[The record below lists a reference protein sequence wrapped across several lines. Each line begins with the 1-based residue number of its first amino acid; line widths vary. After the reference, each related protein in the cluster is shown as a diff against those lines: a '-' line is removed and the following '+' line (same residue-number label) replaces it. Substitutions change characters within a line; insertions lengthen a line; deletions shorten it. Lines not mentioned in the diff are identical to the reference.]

1 MLHITNGDNA
11 NEVLRQAAFDGAFLA
26 WADVL
31 HEGPVPAGLSLQE
44 MSLIRARFISYCGW
58 ASEFEAQTHFQTRDA
73 LFTAAAG
80 RGEVVIWNSRELY
93 DQLHLLQ
100 MLAWYG
106 QEGTG
111 QAAPTLVF
119 VPGLIGIDDMT
130 AEVLRDC
137 YCQAVPASADQ
148 LALAAEG
155 WQAFT
160 APNPRSL
167 AAFAAQPNDALPW
180 LSAGLR
186 RLLQEYPDLQ
196 GISRT
201 ERQVLQAVAAGE
213 QSPAGIFRHSW
224 AQEEVPFMGDS
235 SFWLI
240 IKGMLE
246 SPQPLLLLDGDQPF
260 RLPGMFG
267 PDESFLAQRLRL
279 TAFAEQLLAGQGDW
293 LAQHQIDRWVGG
305 VHLNPDNR
313 WRWDG
318 KSFLRQ

>member
-11 NEVLRQAAFDGAFLA
+11 NEVLRQAAIEGAFLA

-31 HEGPVPAGLSLQE
+31 HEGPVPAGLSLPE

-58 ASEFEAQTHFQTRDA
+58 ASEFEAQTHFQTRDT

-80 RGEVVIWNSRELY
+80 RGEVVIWNSPELY

-100 MLAWYG
+100 LLAWYA
-106 QEGTG
+106 QEGSHL
-111 QAAPTLVF
+111 APPALVF
-119 VPGLIGIDDMT
+119 VPGLIG
-130 AEVLRDC
+130 AEDSKGEALRAC
-137 YCQAVPASADQ
+137 YAKAAPASADQ
-148 LALAAEG
+148 LALAMEG

-160 APNPRSL
+160 AANPRAL
-167 AAFAAQPNDALPW
+167 AGFAEQPNEALPW

-186 RLLQEYPDLQ
+186 RLLQEYPDPQ

-201 ERQVLQAVAAGE
+201 ERQILLAVAAGKQGPGE
-213 QSPAGIFRHSW
+213 IFRHVW
-224 AQEEVPFMGDS
+224 AQEEMPFMGDS
-235 SFWLI
+235 SFWQI
-240 IKGMLE
+240 IKAMLE
-246 SPQPLLLLDGDQPF
+246 SCQPLLLLEGGQPF

-267 PDESFLAQRLRL
+267 PDEAFLAQRLRL
-279 TAFAEQLLAGQGDW
+279 TEAAEQLLAGQGDW
-293 LAQHQIDRWVGG
+293 LAQHRIDRWIGG

-318 KSFLRQ
+318 DQFLRN